1 MDHQVVIHRLG
12 QQIRDRRLSRGFT
25 QAELA
30 RIAGLTR
37 QKIVAV
43 EKGSNVVNMGAY
55 ARAIAAL
62 DCELAMVV
70 AAMPTLDDVQGMFE

>member
-1 MDHQVVIHRLG
+1 MDHQLIIQRLG
-12 QQIRDRRLSRGFT
+12 QQIREKRLSRGFT
-25 QAELA
+25 QAELG

-43 EKGSNVVNMGAY
+43 EKGSSAVNMGAY
-55 ARAIAAL
+55 ARAIGAL

-70 AAMPTLDDVQGMFE
+70 AAMPTLDDVQGLFE